1 MRKDGQIKEK
11 AAWPSALSRTLS
23 AVELKPVSGSLQSV
37 GLKLIKPMIETPET
51 VIAVIVLAVYGP
63 AEESQGRYWLELL
76 LCTEAP

>member
-37 GLKLIKPMIETPET
+37 GLKSIKAHDRDTKKQ
-51 VIAVIVLAVYGP
+51 
-63 AEESQGRYWLELL
+63 SLL
-76 LCTEAP
+76 